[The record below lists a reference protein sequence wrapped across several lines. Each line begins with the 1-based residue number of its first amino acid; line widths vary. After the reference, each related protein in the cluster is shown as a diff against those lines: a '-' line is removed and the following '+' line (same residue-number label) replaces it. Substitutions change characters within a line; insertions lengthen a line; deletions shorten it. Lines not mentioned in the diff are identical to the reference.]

1 MIKRKHTYNVAQV
14 ISLSRNEYSTIDN
27 IQIFSKHIK
36 DLPPLQ
42 EKDVPYDVESLFT
55 NFLINETIKY
65 ILDQMYNK

>member
-1 MIKRKHTYNVAQV
+1 MAQV

-42 EKDVPYDVESLFT
+42 EKDVSYDVESLFT

-65 ILDQMYNK
+65 ILDQMYNKERLKAYIF